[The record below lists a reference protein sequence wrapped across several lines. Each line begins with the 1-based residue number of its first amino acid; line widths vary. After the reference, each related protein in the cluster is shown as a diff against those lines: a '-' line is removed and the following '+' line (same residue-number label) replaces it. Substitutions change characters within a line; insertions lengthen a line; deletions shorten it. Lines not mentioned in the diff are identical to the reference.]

1 MGSSAKKKREKK
13 KDFQKPKLKVGKARP
28 KPANSTD
35 TSFRS
40 KAIVISQQSLS
51 LAAPSATSQFA
62 HHVSLLAAKS
72 ESQRKESLA
81 YLTTS
86 IATRPVDS
94 PLQLPASTL
103 LPKLCPL
110 ILDGSS
116 GVRNQLLKG
125 FQVLPDAE
133 VADHASE
140 ILPYVRAGM
149 THLAADIR
157 MSAVSV
163 LAWLTRIAG
172 NEIVSCPGGWYR
184 TLACFLTIMG
194 WNGEGEAKWASN
206 KPMFAKTAVEG
217 KPLIRNM
224 QVLADFIA
232 AGLDDG
238 SDAGG
243 MADSYQHSITFP
255 LWDVKHHYIPEKSNA
270 YAHLSLFGIPKD
282 DDNAML
288 EAREDRLRIFDE
300 KFRTVIEL
308 NLETAK
314 SEGGEIGRAAAL
326 VTKALRAAT
335 SSSS

>member
-1 MGSSAKKKREKK
+1 MGSSVKKKREKK
-13 KDFQKPKLKVGKARP
+13 KDFQKAKLKVGKARP

-40 KAIVISQQSLS
+40 KAIIISQQSLS
-51 LAAPSATSQFA
+51 LTAPSVSSQFS
-62 HHVSLLAAKS
+62 HHVSLLTSRS

-81 YLTTS
+81 YLTTGVAS
-86 IATRPVDS
+86 RPVGS
-94 PLQLPASTL
+94 PLQLPTSTL

-116 GVRNQLLKG
+116 GVRNQLLKV

-133 VADHASE
+133 VADHAAE
-140 ILPYVRAGM
+140 ILPYIRAGM

-163 LAWLTRIAG
+163 LSWLTRVAG
-172 NEIVSCPGGWYR
+172 NEVVSCPGGWYR
-184 TLACFLTIMG
+184 TLNCFMSVLG

-206 KPMFAKTAVEG
+206 KPMFAKSAVEG

-224 QVLADFIA
+224 QVLAEFVA

-238 SDAGG
+238 IDFNDAKEGNQR
-243 MADSYQHSITFP
+243 SSFP
-255 LWDVKHHYIPEKSNA
+255 LWDVKHHYVPEKSNA
-270 YAHLSLFGIPKD
+270 YAYLSLFGIPKD

-288 EAREDRLRIFDE
+288 EIREDRLRVFDE
-300 KFRTVIEL
+300 RFRAVVEL
-308 NLETAK
+308 NLDSAK
-314 SEGGEIGRAAAL
+314 SEGGELGRAAAL
-326 VTKALRAAT
+326 VTKALKGART
-335 SSSS
+335 GS

>member
-1 MGSSAKKKREKK
+1 MGSSVKKKREKK
-13 KDFQKPKLKVGKARP
+13 KDFQKAKLKVGKARP

-40 KAIVISQQSLS
+40 KAIIISQQSLS
-51 LAAPSATSQFA
+51 LTAPSVSSQFS
-62 HHVSLLAAKS
+62 HHVSLLTSRS

-81 YLTTS
+81 YLTTGVAS
-86 IATRPVDS
+86 RPVGS
-94 PLQLPASTL
+94 PLQLPTSTL

-116 GVRNQLLKG
+116 GVRNQLLKV

-133 VADHASE
+133 VADHAAK
-140 ILPYVRAGM
+140 ILPYIRAGM

-163 LAWLTRIAG
+163 LSWLTRVAG
-172 NEIVSCPGGWYR
+172 SEVVSCPGGWYR
-184 TLACFLTIMG
+184 TLNCFMSVLG

-206 KPMFAKTAVEG
+206 KPMFAKSAVEG

-224 QVLADFIA
+224 QVLAEFVA

-238 SDAGG
+238 IDFNDAKEGNQR
-243 MADSYQHSITFP
+243 SSFP
-255 LWDVKHHYIPEKSNA
+255 LWDVKHHYVPEKSNA
-270 YAHLSLFGIPKD
+270 YAYLSLFGIPKD

-288 EAREDRLRIFDE
+288 EIREDRLRVFDE
-300 KFRTVIEL
+300 RFRAVVEL
-308 NLETAK
+308 NLDSAK
-314 SEGGEIGRAAAL
+314 SEGGELGRAAAL
-326 VTKALRAAT
+326 VTKALKGART
-335 SSSS
+335 GS

>member
-13 KDFQKPKLKVGKARP
+13 KDFQKAKLKVGKARP

-40 KAIVISQQSLS
+40 KAIIISQQSLS
-51 LAAPSATSQFA
+51 LTAPSVSSQFS
-62 HHVSLLAAKS
+62 HHVSLLTSRS

-81 YLTTS
+81 YLTTGVAS
-86 IATRPVDS
+86 RPVGS

-116 GVRNQLLKG
+116 GVRNQLLKV
-125 FQVLPDAE
+125 FQALPDGE
-133 VADHASE
+133 VADHAAE
-140 ILPYVRAGM
+140 ILPYIRAGM

-163 LAWLTRIAG
+163 LSWLTRVAG
-172 NEIVSCPGGWYR
+172 SEVVSCPGGWYR
-184 TLACFLTIMG
+184 TLDCFMTVLG

-206 KPMFAKTAVEG
+206 KPMFAKSAVEG

-224 QVLADFIA
+224 QVLAEFVA

-238 SDAGG
+238 IDVNDAKECHQR
-243 MADSYQHSITFP
+243 SSFP
-255 LWDVKHHYIPEKSNA
+255 LWDVKHHYVPEKSNA
-270 YAHLSLFGIPKD
+270 YAYLSLFGTPKD

-288 EAREDRLRIFDE
+288 EVREDRLRVFDE
-300 KFRTVIEL
+300 RFRTVVEL
-308 NLETAK
+308 NLDSAK
-314 SEGGEIGRAAAL
+314 SEGGELGRAAAL
-326 VTKALRAAT
+326 MTKALKAAPP
-335 SSSS
+335 SS